1 VLDFAQLPISK
12 TGSVP
17 LLLILTDRCFT
28 LFNFESKQE
37 ILTRNHHFTM
47 SSPDLSRIIIP
58 GGFDLNMMPV
68 MLFMIFDL
76 GVSAYEIAS
85 FKVKLEENVKS
96 AQTEKVVELCTDIKE
111 HHDNRVLKQSQI
123 LGVLNS

>member
-1 VLDFAQLPISK
+1 
-12 TGSVP
+12 
-17 LLLILTDRCFT
+17 
-28 LFNFESKQE
+28 
-37 ILTRNHHFTM
+37 M

-96 AQTEKVVELCTDIKE
+96 AQNEKVVELCTDIKE

-123 LGVLNS
+123 LGLLNS